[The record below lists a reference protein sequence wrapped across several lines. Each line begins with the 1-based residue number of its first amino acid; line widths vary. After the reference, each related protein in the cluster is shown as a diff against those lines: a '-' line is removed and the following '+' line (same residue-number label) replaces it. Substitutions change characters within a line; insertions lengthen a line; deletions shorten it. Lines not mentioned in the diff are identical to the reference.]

1 MDFKKIVDRAPHSI
15 SSAFKKRH
23 YKKGT
28 TILFPNEE
36 NDTLFLLVSGAIDI
50 FKQAYNG
57 TSIAIR
63 SYKAYTYFGE
73 MELFNKDYRTVNV
86 VAKTDCVTYELSK
99 DKVIE
104 WIHQDPELAIHF
116 IEELT
121 VRLANTSEIRLKLSL
136 LTIRERLLYSLLTHQ
151 QIGDLKDLTKKQL
164 CDEVSAPIRSLNR
177 SIAECVE
184 EGIID
189 YKHKIFSIKD
199 LESLEKIALT
209 LL

>member
-1 MDFKKIVDRAPHSI
+1 M
-15 SSAFKKRH
+15 
-23 YKKGT
+23 
-28 TILFPNEE
+28 
-36 NDTLFLLVSGAIDI
+36 SGKIDI

-57 TSIAIR
+57 TTIAIR

-86 VAKTDCVTYELSK
+86 VAKTDCLTYELSK

-104 WIHQDPELAIHF
+104 WIHQDPHLAIHF

-136 LTIRERLLYSLLTHQ
+136 LTIKERLLYSLLTHY
-151 QIGDLKDLTKKQL
+151 QIGNLKDLTKKQL
-164 CDEVSAPIRSLNR
+164 CDEVSAAIRSLNR

-184 EGIID
+184 EGLID
-189 YKHKIFSIKD
+189 YKHKTFNIRD
-199 LESLEKIALT
+199 LEALEALT
-209 LL
+209 CTLL